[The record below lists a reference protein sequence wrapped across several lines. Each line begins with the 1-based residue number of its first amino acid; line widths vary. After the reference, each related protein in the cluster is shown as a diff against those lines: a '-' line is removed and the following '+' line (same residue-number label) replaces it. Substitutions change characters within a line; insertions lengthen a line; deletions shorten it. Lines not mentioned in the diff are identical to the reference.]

1 MGEDFASYLV
11 GYFSKP
17 CAWDLEQGF
26 RVMVQDEGLV
36 LGVWNKGS
44 EDVENQF
51 GRLLWS
57 SEKV

>member
-1 MGEDFASYLV
+1 MGS
-11 GYFSKP
+11 FSRP

-26 RVMVQDEGLV
+26 RVRVQGEGLV
-36 LGVWNKGS
+36 HGVWNKGS